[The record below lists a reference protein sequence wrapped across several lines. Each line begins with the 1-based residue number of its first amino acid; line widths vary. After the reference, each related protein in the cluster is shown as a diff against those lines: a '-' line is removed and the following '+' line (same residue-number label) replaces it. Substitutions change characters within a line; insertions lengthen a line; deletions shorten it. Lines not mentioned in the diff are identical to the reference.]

1 MARKEYGTQWG
12 KMITSISPAYIKKG
26 YRYLKRH
33 GMKQFLIRLTERF
46 QQEDID
52 YETWFGLNKA
62 TEKELQEQRKNPP
75 EHGPLIS
82 IVVPVYRTPEIY
94 LREMMESVVNQT
106 YGNWELCLAD
116 ASPRGEQLRQD
127 LKKIKGRKTRDAVMK
142 IPDGDTE
149 LTSVIREYQLKDS
162 RIRYEILKE
171 NKSIAENS
179 NAAMEMATGDFVG
192 LLDHDDTLEPNALY
206 EVAGKICEDD
216 RVDVVYTD
224 EDKINSKGTKHLT
237 PNMKPDFNLDLLRSN
252 NYICHLFVVRRILM
266 EKVGGFRKEF
276 DGAQDYDFILR
287 CTEEAEKIAHVH
299 KVLYHWRTHEKSTS
313 DNPESKIYA
322 FHAGRRA
329 VEAHLQRL
337 GIQAEVEETCDLG
350 YYRVKYPVTG
360 SPMVS
365 ILIPNKDQL
374 QTLKKC
380 LKSIWEK
387 TEYTNYEI
395 LIIENNSTE
404 KETFEFYKKIDG
416 RHHVRVLYW
425 DKEFNYS
432 AINNFG
438 AAQAKGEY
446 LLLLNND
453 TEVITKGWMKEL
465 LSHCQRPEVGMVGAK
480 LYFPDN
486 TIQSAGTIIGMGG
499 MADHAFV
506 NMDRKKSGYMHRAS
520 IQVDMSGV
528 TAACAMVKRSVYEEV
543 HGLEEKLTVA
553 FNDVDLGLKIVTAGY
568 LIVFDP
574 YAELY
579 HYESKSRGINDEK
592 KERHAREV
600 KYTQEKWADF
610 LAAGDPCYN
619 QNLTLA
625 KHNFSLRK

>member
-94 LREMMESVVNQT
+94 LREMMESVMEQT

-142 IPDGDTE
+142 IPNGDTE

-206 EVAGKICEDD
+206 EVARKICEDD

-329 VEAHLQRL
+329 VESHLQRL

-543 HGLEEKLTVA
+543 HGLEENLTVA

-579 HYESKSRGINDEK
+579 HYESKSRGVNDEK

>member
-12 KMITSISPAYIKKG
+12 KVLTSISPAYIKKG

-94 LREMMESVVNQT
+94 LREMMESVMEQT

-206 EVAGKICEDD
+206 EVARKICEDD

-395 LIIENNSTE
+395 LIIENNSIE

>member
-75 EHGPLIS
+75 EHGPIIS

-94 LREMMESVVNQT
+94 LREMIESVVNQT

-116 ASPRGEQLRQD
+116 ASPKGEQLRQD
-127 LKKIKGRKTRDAVMK
+127 LKKIKGRKTREALMK

-206 EVAGKICEDD
+206 EVARKICEDD

-350 YYRVKYPVTG
+350 YYRVKYPVIG

-365 ILIPNKDQL
+365 ILIPNKDKL

-432 AINNFG
+432 SINNFG
-438 AAQAKGEY
+438 AAQAKVEY

-579 HYESKSRGINDEK
+579 HYESKSRGVNDEK

>member
-75 EHGPLIS
+75 EHGPIIS

-94 LREMMESVVNQT
+94 LREMIESVVNQT

-116 ASPRGEQLRQD
+116 ASPKGEQLRQD
-127 LKKIKGRKTRDAVMK
+127 LKKIKGRKTREALMK

-192 LLDHDDTLEPNALY
+192 LLDHDDTLEPHALY
-206 EVAGKICEDD
+206 EVARKICEDD

-350 YYRVKYPVTG
+350 YYRVKYPVIG

-432 AINNFG
+432 SINNFG

-579 HYESKSRGINDEK
+579 HYESKSRGVNDEK

>member
-94 LREMMESVVNQT
+94 LREMMESVMEQT

-142 IPDGDTE
+142 IPNGDTE

-206 EVAGKICEDD
+206 EVARKICEDD

-329 VEAHLQRL
+329 VESHLQRL

-360 SPMVS
+360 SPLVS

-543 HGLEEKLTVA
+543 HGLEENLTVA

-579 HYESKSRGINDEK
+579 HYESKSRGVNDEK

>member
-12 KMITSISPAYIKKG
+12 KVLTSISPAYIKKG

-94 LREMMESVVNQT
+94 LREMMESVMEQT

-142 IPDGDTE
+142 IPNGDTE

-329 VEAHLQRL
+329 VESHLQRL

-360 SPMVS
+360 SPLVS

-374 QTLKKC
+374 PTLKKC

-543 HGLEEKLTVA
+543 HGLEENLTVA

-579 HYESKSRGINDEK
+579 HYESKSRGVNDEK

>member
-12 KMITSISPAYIKKG
+12 KVLTSISPAYIKKG

-94 LREMMESVVNQT
+94 LREMMESVMEQT

-206 EVAGKICEDD
+206 EVARKICEDD

-329 VEAHLQRL
+329 VESHLQRL

-395 LIIENNSTE
+395 LIIENNSIE

-543 HGLEEKLTVA
+543 GGLEEKLTVA

-579 HYESKSRGINDEK
+579 HYESKSRGVNDEK

-600 KYTQEKWADF
+600 RYTQEKWADF

>member
-94 LREMMESVVNQT
+94 LREMIESVVNQT

-116 ASPRGEQLRQD
+116 ASPKGEQLRQD
-127 LKKIKGRKTRDAVMK
+127 LKKIKGRKTREALMK

-206 EVAGKICEDD
+206 EVARKICEDD

-350 YYRVKYPVTG
+350 YYRVKYPVIG

-432 AINNFG
+432 SINNFG
-438 AAQAKGEY
+438 TAQAKGEY

-579 HYESKSRGINDEK
+579 HYESKSRGVNDEK

>member
-12 KMITSISPAYIKKG
+12 KVLTSISPAYIKKG

-142 IPDGDTE
+142 IPNGDTE

-206 EVAGKICEDD
+206 EVARKICEDD

-329 VEAHLQRL
+329 VESHLQRL

-360 SPMVS
+360 SPLVS

-416 RHHVRVLYW
+416 RHHVHVLYW

-543 HGLEEKLTVA
+543 HGLEENLTVA

-579 HYESKSRGINDEK
+579 HYESKSRGVNDEK

>member
-75 EHGPLIS
+75 EHGPIIS

-94 LREMMESVVNQT
+94 LREMIESVVNQT
-106 YGNWELCLAD
+106 HGNWELCLAD
-116 ASPRGEQLRQD
+116 ASPKGEQLRQD
-127 LKKIKGRKTRDAVMK
+127 LKKIKGRKTREALMK

-206 EVAGKICEDD
+206 EVARKICEDD

-350 YYRVKYPVTG
+350 YYRVKYPVIG

-432 AINNFG
+432 SINNFG

-579 HYESKSRGINDEK
+579 HYESKSRGVNDEK

>member
-206 EVAGKICEDD
+206 EVARKICEDD

-266 EKVGGFRKEF
+266 EKIGGFRKEF

-395 LIIENNSTE
+395 LIIENNSIE

>member
-12 KMITSISPAYIKKG
+12 KMLTSISPAYIKKG

-206 EVAGKICEDD
+206 EVARKICEDD

-329 VEAHLQRL
+329 VESHLQRL

-360 SPMVS
+360 SPLVS

-404 KETFEFYKKIDG
+404 KETFEFYKRIDG

-543 HGLEEKLTVA
+543 HGLEENLTVA

-579 HYESKSRGINDEK
+579 HYESKSRGVNDEK

>member
-75 EHGPLIS
+75 EHGPIIS

-94 LREMMESVVNQT
+94 LREMIESVVNQT

-116 ASPRGEQLRQD
+116 ASPKGEQLRQD
-127 LKKIKGRKTRDAVMK
+127 LKKIKGRKTREALMK

-206 EVAGKICEDD
+206 EVARKICEDD

-350 YYRVKYPVTG
+350 YYRVKYPVIG

-432 AINNFG
+432 SINNFG

-465 LSHCQRPEVGMVGAK
+465 LSHCQRPEVGMLGAK

-579 HYESKSRGINDEK
+579 HYESKSRGVNDEK

>member
-94 LREMMESVVNQT
+94 LREMIESVVNQT

-127 LKKIKGRKTRDAVMK
+127 LKKIKGRKTREALMK

-206 EVAGKICEDD
+206 EVARKICEDD

-329 VEAHLQRL
+329 VESHLQRL

-350 YYRVKYPVTG
+350 YYRVKYPVIG

-579 HYESKSRGINDEK
+579 HYESKSRGVNDEK

>member
-127 LKKIKGRKTRDAVMK
+127 LKKIKGRKTREALMK

-266 EKVGGFRKEF
+266 EKIGGFRKEF

>member
-12 KMITSISPAYIKKG
+12 KVLTSISPAYIKKG

-94 LREMMESVVNQT
+94 LREMMESVMEQT

-206 EVAGKICEDD
+206 EVARKICEDD

-329 VEAHLQRL
+329 VESHLQRL

-360 SPMVS
+360 SPLVS

-404 KETFEFYKKIDG
+404 KETFEFYKRIDG

-465 LSHCQRPEVGMVGAK
+465 LSHCQRTEVGMVGAK

>member
-12 KMITSISPAYIKKG
+12 KVLTSISPAYIKKG

-94 LREMMESVVNQT
+94 LREMMESVMEQT

-142 IPDGDTE
+142 IPNGDTE

-206 EVAGKICEDD
+206 EVARKICEDD

-360 SPMVS
+360 SPLVS

-465 LSHCQRPEVGMVGAK
+465 LSHCQRPDVGMVGAK

-543 HGLEEKLTVA
+543 HGLEENLTVA

-568 LIVFDP
+568 LIVFEP
-574 YAELY
+574 SLAVL
-579 HYESKSRGINDEK
+579 EK
-592 KERHAREV
+592 FV
-600 KYTQEKWADF
+600 
-610 LAAGDPCYN
+610 
-619 QNLTLA
+619 
-625 KHNFSLRK
+625 

>member
-75 EHGPLIS
+75 EHGPIIS

-94 LREMMESVVNQT
+94 LREMIESVVNQT

-116 ASPRGEQLRQD
+116 ASPKGEQLRQD
-127 LKKIKGRKTRDAVMK
+127 LKKIKGRKTREALMK

-206 EVAGKICEDD
+206 EVARKICEDD

-276 DGAQDYDFILR
+276 DGAQDYDFILI

-350 YYRVKYPVTG
+350 YYRVKYPVIG

-432 AINNFG
+432 SINNFG

-579 HYESKSRGINDEK
+579 HYESKSRGVNDEK

>member
-75 EHGPLIS
+75 EHGPIIS

-94 LREMMESVVNQT
+94 LREMIESVVNQT

-116 ASPRGEQLRQD
+116 SSPKGEQLRQD
-127 LKKIKGRKTRDAVMK
+127 LKKIKGRKTREALMK

-206 EVAGKICEDD
+206 EVARKICEDD

-350 YYRVKYPVTG
+350 YYRVKYPVIG

-432 AINNFG
+432 SINNFG

-579 HYESKSRGINDEK
+579 HYESKSRGVNDEK

>member
-127 LKKIKGRKTRDAVMK
+127 LKKIKGRKTREALMK

-266 EKVGGFRKEF
+266 EKIGGFRKEF

-329 VEAHLQRL
+329 VEAHLQRM

>member
-94 LREMMESVVNQT
+94 LREMMESVMEQT

-179 NAAMEMATGDFVG
+179 NAAMEMAMGDFVG

-206 EVAGKICEDD
+206 EVARKICEDD

-329 VEAHLQRL
+329 VESHLQRL

-360 SPMVS
+360 SPLVS

>member
-94 LREMMESVVNQT
+94 LREMIESVVNQT

-116 ASPRGEQLRQD
+116 ASPKGEQLRQD
-127 LKKIKGRKTRDAVMK
+127 LKKIKGRKTREALMK

-162 RIRYEILKE
+162 RIRYEILKK

-350 YYRVKYPVTG
+350 YYRVKYPVIG

-416 RHHVRVLYW
+416 RHHVRLLYW

-438 AAQAKGEY
+438 ATQAKGEY

-579 HYESKSRGINDEK
+579 HYESKSRGVNDEK

>member
-75 EHGPLIS
+75 EHGPIIS

-94 LREMMESVVNQT
+94 LREMIESVVNQT

-116 ASPRGEQLRQD
+116 ASPKGEQLRQD
-127 LKKIKGRKTRDAVMK
+127 LKKIKGRKTREALMK

-206 EVAGKICEDD
+206 EVARKICEDD

-266 EKVGGFRKEF
+266 EKGGGFRKEF

-350 YYRVKYPVTG
+350 YYRVKYPVIG

-432 AINNFG
+432 SINNFG

-579 HYESKSRGINDEK
+579 HYESKSRGVNDEK

>member
-75 EHGPLIS
+75 EHGPIIS

-94 LREMMESVVNQT
+94 LREMIESVVNQT

-116 ASPRGEQLRQD
+116 ASPKGEQLRQD
-127 LKKIKGRKTRDAVMK
+127 LKKIKGRKTREALMK

-206 EVAGKICEDD
+206 EVARKICEDD

-350 YYRVKYPVTG
+350 YYRVKYPVIG

-432 AINNFG
+432 SINNFG

-506 NMDRKKSGYMHRAS
+506 NMDRKKSGYMYRAS

-579 HYESKSRGINDEK
+579 HYESKSRGVNDEK

>member
-62 TEKELQEQRKNPP
+62 TENELQEQRKNPP

-94 LREMMESVVNQT
+94 LREMIESVVNQT

-116 ASPRGEQLRQD
+116 ASPKGEQLRQD
-127 LKKIKGRKTRDAVMK
+127 LKKIKGRKTREALMK

-206 EVAGKICEDD
+206 EVARKICEDD

-350 YYRVKYPVTG
+350 YYRVKYPVIG

-432 AINNFG
+432 SINNFG

-579 HYESKSRGINDEK
+579 HYESKSRGVNDEK

>member
-75 EHGPLIS
+75 EHGPIIS

-94 LREMMESVVNQT
+94 LREMIESVVNQT

-116 ASPRGEQLRQD
+116 ASPKGEQLRQD
-127 LKKIKGRKTRDAVMK
+127 LKKIKGRKTREALMK

-149 LTSVIREYQLKDS
+149 LTSVIREYQLKDY

-206 EVAGKICEDD
+206 EVARKICEDD

-350 YYRVKYPVTG
+350 YYRVKYPVIG

-432 AINNFG
+432 SINNFG

-579 HYESKSRGINDEK
+579 HYESKSRGVNDEK

>member
-75 EHGPLIS
+75 EHGPIIS

-94 LREMMESVVNQT
+94 LREMIESVVNQT

-116 ASPRGEQLRQD
+116 ASPKGEQLRQD
-127 LKKIKGRKTRDAVMK
+127 LKKIKGRKTREALMK

-206 EVAGKICEDD
+206 EVARKICEDD

-350 YYRVKYPVTG
+350 YYRVKYPVIG

-432 AINNFG
+432 SINNFG

-579 HYESKSRGINDEK
+579 HYESKSRGVNDEK

>member
-75 EHGPLIS
+75 EHGPIIS

-94 LREMMESVVNQT
+94 LREMIESVVNQT

-116 ASPRGEQLRQD
+116 ASPKGEQLRQD
-127 LKKIKGRKTRDAVMK
+127 LKKIKGRKTREALMK

-206 EVAGKICEDD
+206 EVARKICEDD

-350 YYRVKYPVTG
+350 YYRVKYPVIG

-432 AINNFG
+432 SINNFG

-446 LLLLNND
+446 LLLMNND

-465 LSHCQRPEVGMVGAK
+465 LSHCQRTEVGMVGAK

-579 HYESKSRGINDEK
+579 HYESKSRGVNDEK

>member
-12 KMITSISPAYIKKG
+12 KVLTSISPAYIKKG

-94 LREMMESVVNQT
+94 LREMMESVMEQT

-142 IPDGDTE
+142 IPNGDTE

-266 EKVGGFRKEF
+266 EKIGGFRKEF

-329 VEAHLQRL
+329 VESHLQRL

-360 SPMVS
+360 SPLVS

-543 HGLEEKLTVA
+543 HGLEENLTVA

-579 HYESKSRGINDEK
+579 HYESKSRGVNDEK